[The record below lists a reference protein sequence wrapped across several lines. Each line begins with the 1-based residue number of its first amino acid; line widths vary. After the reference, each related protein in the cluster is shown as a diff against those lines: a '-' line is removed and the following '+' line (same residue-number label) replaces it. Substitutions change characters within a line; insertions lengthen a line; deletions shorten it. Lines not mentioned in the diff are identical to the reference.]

1 MTQEEQ
7 NPETDNAESN
17 NAESPASGENLDRL
31 SFEEA
36 LSQLEAI
43 VDQLERGDVSLD
55 KAIDAYSRGMALRGH
70 CQARLEEA
78 RLKVEQINLPEEGG
92 SVSTKPFDTL

>member
-1 MTQEEQ
+1 MEEKQ
-7 NPETDNAESN
+7 KAEQT
-17 NAESPASGENLDRL
+17 APQAGMEAL

-55 KAIDAYSRGMALRGH
+55 KAIDAYSRGMALKGH

-78 RLKVEQINLPEEGG
+78 RLKG
-92 SVSTKPFDTL
+92 

>member
-1 MTQEEQ
+1 MEEEQ
-7 NPETDNAESN
+7 KAEQ
-17 NAESPASGENLDRL
+17 AAPQAGMEAL

-55 KAIDAYSRGMALRGH
+55 KAIDAYSRGMALKGH

-78 RLKVEQINLPEEGG
+78 RLKVEQIKLPEDG
-92 SVSTKPFDTL
+92 VPATTKPFDPSS

>member
-1 MTQEEQ
+1 MSDDEKTTSQ
-7 NPETDNAESN
+7 AEPL
-17 NAESPASGENLDRL
+17 EKL

-43 VDQLERGDVSLD
+43 VDQLERGDISLD
-55 KAIDAYSRGMALRGH
+55 KAIDSYSRGMALKGH

-78 RLKVEQINLPEEGG
+78 RLRVEQIKLPEDG
-92 SVSTKPFDTL
+92 VAAKTTAFDPS

>member
-1 MTQEEQ
+1 MEEETRQ
-7 NPETDNAESN
+7 RGASPEAGLET
-17 NAESPASGENLDRL
+17 L

-55 KAIDAYSRGMALRGH
+55 KAIDAYSRGMAL
-70 CQARLEEA
+70 
-78 RLKVEQINLPEEGG
+78 
-92 SVSTKPFDTL
+92 KPIVRHVWKKPG

>member
-1 MTQEEQ
+1 VVMEED
-7 NPETDNAESN
+7 NKTKGTSPEAGLET
-17 NAESPASGENLDRL
+17 L

-55 KAIDAYSRGMALRGH
+55 NAIDAYSRGMALKTH

-78 RLKVEQINLPEEGG
+78 RLKVEQIKLPEEGG
-92 SVSTKPFDTL
+92 AVRTTPFDPAS